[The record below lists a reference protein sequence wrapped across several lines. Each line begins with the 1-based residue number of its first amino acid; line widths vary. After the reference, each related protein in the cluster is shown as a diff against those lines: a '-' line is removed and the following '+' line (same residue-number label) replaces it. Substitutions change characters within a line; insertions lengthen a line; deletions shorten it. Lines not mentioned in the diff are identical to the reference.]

1 MDFPG
6 TINIEPATF
15 VRLLVDIGRSV
26 AYHGFK
32 RLIMLNGHGSNQP
45 LVETAARQVT
55 LQTDATCM
63 SLGGWQLGGA
73 YWNMIRT
80 SGAGGCAHACELET
94 SLFWHVDPAS
104 VRTDRIAGNI
114 SSYMSLPGAERWHYR
129 DITMGSGPAGLMD
142 WTSSFSET
150 GANGLPQHATPEKGR
165 LLYEHIVGELI
176 ELVRWVRTRPDLKR
190 RDRHTRPPT
199 FALPFEF

>member
-63 SLGGWQLGGA
+63 SLGWWQLAGA